1 MNFAENLKRLCSLR
15 GTNPTA
21 LCKELGLSTSKV
33 SAWYNG
39 SLPKQEIMI
48 QLAQKLNCS
57 VMDFFS
63 DNDEVHESGASN
75 EDEEDILR
83 IYRSLS
89 RRDKHEFMSM
99 VYSFENPNDTAK
111 IYRAARSD
119 THSEHTLV
127 TESKSRIENLKNLPK
142 INSEDDL

>member
-1 MNFAENLKRLCSLR
+1 MTFSENLKRICAIK

-39 SLPKQEIMI
+39 SLPKQEVMV
-48 QLAQKLNCS
+48 QLAQKLECS

-63 DNDEVHESGASN
+63 DEDDLHERQPKTKD

-89 RRDKHEFMSM
+89 RRNKHEFMSM
-99 VYSFENPNDTAK
+99 VYEFENRKELEGDNGASTA
-111 IYRAARSD
+111 
-119 THSEHTLV
+119 V
-127 TESKSRIENLKNLPK
+127 
-142 INSEDDL
+142 